1 MTAKSTRAAG
11 VEAGR
16 PGIAWAAPALLFFG
30 FFALVP
36 MLAVVYLS
44 FTSYDG
50 LNPPQWVGLQ
60 NWLALAGDSVFLDS
74 LRLSGT
80 LTVLSWA
87 VQTAIA
93 LPLGVYL
100 AGPGRSRAVLAAIF
114 FVPLLM
120 SGAAIAVL
128 WRTLFDPNF
137 GLASVLGPLVGV
149 DDGNFI
155 GDESL
160 AFYSALFVISW
171 QFMPFHTLLYQ
182 AATRAIP
189 ESLYEAATLDGA
201 NRWRQ
206 FRSVTVPQ
214 LRDTIITSSVLMI
227 VGSLTYFEVVLI
239 LTGGGPGTAT
249 RILPL
254 HMYLEGFRSF
264 QMGYASALAVVLLVI
279 GTVLSLVITRVTGY
293 RRMTSQREGM

>member
-1 MTAKSTRAAG
+1 VRRTSADAA
-11 VEAGR
+11 VR
-16 PGIAWAAPALLFFG
+16 PGFGWAAPALVFFG
-30 FFALVP
+30 VFALLP
-36 MLAVVYLS
+36 MLAVGYLS
-44 FTSYDG
+44 FTTYDG
-50 LNPPQWVGLQ
+50 LNPPQWTGLA
-60 NWLALAGDSVFLDS
+60 NWRRLADDGVFGDS
-74 LRLSGT
+74 LRLSAAM
-80 LTVLSWA
+80 TVVSWA

-100 AGPGRSRAVLAAIF
+100 AGRGRGRAVLGAVF

-128 WRTLFDPNF
+128 WSTLLDPNF
-137 GLASVLGPLVGV
+137 GLAHVVGPLVGV
-149 DDGNFI
+149 PDGNVT
-155 GDESL
+155 GNPAL
-160 AFYSALFVISW
+160 AFGAVVAVVSW

-189 ESLYEAATLDGA
+189 TSLYEAARLDGA
-201 NRWRQ
+201 DRLRQ
-206 FRSVTVPQ
+206 FRSVTLPQ
-214 LRDTIITSSVLMI
+214 LRDTIITSGILMV

-264 QMGYASALAVVLLVI
+264 EMGYASALAVVLLVI
-279 GTVLSLVITRVTGY
+279 GAGLSLLITRVTGY
-293 RRMTSQREGM
+293 RRMTSQREGL

>member
-1 MTAKSTRAAG
+1 VSRTSAEAA
-11 VEAGR
+11 AR
-16 PGIAWAAPALLFFG
+16 PGFGWAAPALAFFG
-30 FFALVP
+30 MFALLP
-36 MLAVVYLS
+36 MVAVGYLS

-50 LNPPQWVGLQ
+50 LNPPQWTGLA
-60 NWLALAGDSVFLDS
+60 NWQRLAGDGVFGES
-74 LRLSGT
+74 LRLSAT
-80 LTVLSWA
+80 MTAVSWA

-100 AGPGRSRAVLAAIF
+100 AGRGRGRAVLGAIY

-128 WRTLFDPNF
+128 WGTLLDPNF
-137 GLASVLGPLVGV
+137 GLAHVVGPLVGV
-149 DDGNFI
+149 PDGNVT
-155 GDESL
+155 GNPSL
-160 AFYSALFVISW
+160 AFGAVVAVVSW

-189 ESLYEAATLDGA
+189 ASLYEAATLDGA
-201 NRWRQ
+201 GRLRQ
-206 FRSVTVPQ
+206 FRSVTLPQ
-214 LRDTIITSSVLMI
+214 LRDTVVTSGVLMV

-264 QMGYASALAVVLLVI
+264 EMGYASALAVVLLVI
-279 GTVLSLVITRVTGY
+279 GAGLSLVITRVTGY
-293 RRMTSQREGM
+293 RRMTSQREGL